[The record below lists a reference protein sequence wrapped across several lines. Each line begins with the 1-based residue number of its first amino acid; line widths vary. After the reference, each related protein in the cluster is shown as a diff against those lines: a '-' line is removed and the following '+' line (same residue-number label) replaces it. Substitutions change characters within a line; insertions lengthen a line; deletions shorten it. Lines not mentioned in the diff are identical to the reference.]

1 MIMLRK
7 NGIARVVLTV
17 ILMVLGPGAS
27 YAGNQS
33 DTSDE
38 SFEALLENSPVI
50 QRFGYAF
57 DFTEK
62 TLDGRDVD
70 SHIEY
75 ALKNNQKL
83 QAAYTNYRA
92 VNETIDKV
100 SSLPDLRLGYV
111 EYIKPV
117 ETRVGPQL
125 RSFSIS
131 QSFPWFGT
139 LSQGGEINR
148 EKALAA
154 RANFDNVILEVIAGT
169 KTAYYE
175 FAYLAEAIEVTG
187 EHIRLLTQWEDVTRA
202 RYSSG
207 NGQYADVIKSQV
219 ELGVLLDRLAELED
233 QRRPLGS
240 DLNALLNR
248 APTTPVDIE
257 PDSAHGIPEFDPE
270 ELTARM
276 LADNPSLLAW
286 DHQAQAS
293 LNAEKFAGKQ
303 GYPQFSLGLNYI
315 FTGDARTADVPDS
328 GSDAFMAS
336 FGLSLPIWRGKYD
349 SASRE
354 AVNRYHTARASR
366 GENTNTLQ
374 ASLERSLFRFRN
386 AARKVELYRTTLIP
400 KGRQS
405 LNALRAAYETGE
417 SRYLDL
423 VDAERLLLEF
433 ELSKIRGGADVLIQE
448 AAIERVVA
456 GPMVPRISSRPKRK

>member
-1 MIMLRK
+1 MFMLRN
-7 NGIARVVLTV
+7 NGVARVVLTV
-17 ILMVLGPGAS
+17 ILMALGPGAL

-33 DTSDE
+33 DPSDE
-38 SFEALLENSPVI
+38 SFEALLADSPVI
-50 QRFGYAF
+50 QRFGYII
-57 DFTEK
+57 DFNEK
-62 TLDGRDVD
+62 ALAGRDVA

-92 VNETIDKV
+92 VNETIEKV

-148 EKALAA
+148 EKAMAA
-154 RANFDNVILEVIAGT
+154 RANFDDVILEVIAGT
-169 KTAYYE
+169 KTAYHE
-175 FAYLAEAIEVTG
+175 FAYLANAIEVTG
-187 EHIRLLTQWEDVTRA
+187 EHIRLLTQWEDVARA

-207 NGQYADVIKSQV
+207 SGNYSDVIKSQV

-233 QRRPLGS
+233 QRRPLAA

-248 APTTPVDIE
+248 AHTAPVEIE
-257 PDSAHGIPEFDPE
+257 PSPTIEMPRFDPMV
-270 ELTARM
+270 LTDLM
-276 LADNPSLLAW
+276 LTDNPSLLAW

-293 LNAEKFAGKQ
+293 LNAEKYAGKQ
-303 GYPQFSLGLNYI
+303 GSPRFSLGLNYI
-315 FTGDARTADVPDS
+315 FTGNARSDGVPDS
-328 GSDAFMAS
+328 GTDAFMAS
-336 FGLSLPIWRGKYD
+336 FGLSLPLWRGKYD

-354 AVNRYHTARASR
+354 AVNRYHTALSSR
-366 GENTNTLQ
+366 GENINTLQ
-374 ASLERSLFRFRN
+374 ASLERALFRFRN

-405 LNALRAAYETGE
+405 LGALRAAYEAGE
-417 SRYLDL
+417 SRFLDL

-433 ELSKIRGGADVLIQE
+433 ELSKIRGGADVLIQ
-448 AAIERVVA
+448 AAALERIVG
-456 GPMVPRISSRPKRK
+456 GPLSQG

>member
-1 MIMLRK
+1 MFMLRK
-7 NGIARVVLTV
+7 NGISRVVLTV
-17 ILMVLGPGAS
+17 ILMVFGPGALF
-27 YAGNQS
+27 AGNHS
-33 DTSDE
+33 DPSDE
-38 SFEALLENSPVI
+38 SFEALLANSPVI
-50 QRFGYAF
+50 QRFGYAL

-62 TLDGRDVD
+62 ALDGRDVA

-92 VNETIDKV
+92 VNETIEKV

-148 EKALAA
+148 EMALAA
-154 RANFDNVILEVIAGT
+154 RADFDNVILEVIAGT
-169 KTAYYE
+169 KTAYHE
-175 FAYLAEAIEVTG
+175 FAYLAKAIEVTG
-187 EHIRLLTQWEDVTRA
+187 EHIRLLTQWEDVARA

-207 NGQYADVIKSQV
+207 IGNYSDVIKSQV

-233 QRRPLGS
+233 QRRPLAA

-248 APTTPVDIE
+248 APTAPVEIE
-257 PDSAHGIPEFDPE
+257 PSPAIEIPRFDPMD
-270 ELTARM
+270 LKDRM
-276 LADNPSLLAW
+276 LTDNPSLLAW

-293 LNAEKFAGKQ
+293 LNAEKYAGKQ
-303 GYPQFSLGLNYI
+303 GSPQFSLGLNYI
-315 FTGDARTADVPDS
+315 FTGNARSEGVPDS
-328 GSDAFMAS
+328 GTDAFMAS
-336 FGLSLPIWRGKYD
+336 FGLSLPLWRGKYD

-354 AVNRYHTARASR
+354 AVNRYHTALSSR
-366 GENTNTLQ
+366 GENINTLQ
-374 ASLERSLFRFRN
+374 ASLERALFRFRN
-386 AARKVELYRTTLIP
+386 AARKVELYQTTLIP

-405 LNALRAAYETGE
+405 LGALRAAYEAGE
-417 SRYLDL
+417 SRFLDL

-448 AAIERVVA
+448 AVLERIVG
-456 GPMVPRISSRPKRK
+456 GPLTRG

>member
-1 MIMLRK
+1 MTMLRK
-7 NGIARVVLTV
+7 SGIAGVVLTV
-17 ILMVLGPGAS
+17 ILMAFDFGAS

-33 DTSDE
+33 DRSDE
-38 SFEALLENSPVI
+38 TFEAVLADSPII
-50 QRFGYAF
+50 QRFGYSL
-57 DFTEK
+57 DFAQK
-62 TLDGRDVD
+62 ALDGRDVA

-92 VNETIDKV
+92 VNETIEQV

-111 EYIKPV
+111 EYFKPV
-117 ETRVGPQL
+117 ETRVGPQR
-125 RSFSIS
+125 RSVSVS

-139 LSQGGEINR
+139 LSRGGDINR
-148 EKALAA
+148 EMALAA
-154 RANFDNVILEVIAGT
+154 RADFDNVALEIIAGT
-169 KTAYYE
+169 KTAFHE
-175 FAYLAEAIEVTG
+175 FDYLARAIEVTG
-187 EHIRLLTQWEDVTRA
+187 EHVRLLTQWEDVARA

-207 NGQYADVIKSQV
+207 SGQYADVIKSQV

-233 QRRPLGS
+233 QRRPLAS

-248 APTTPVDIE
+248 APTTPVAIE
-257 PDSAHGIPEFDPE
+257 PDSARGIPEFDPV

-286 DHQAQAS
+286 DHKAQAS

-303 GYPQFSLGLNYI
+303 GYPRFSLGLNYI
-315 FTGDARTADVPDS
+315 FTGDARSSGVPDS
-328 GSDAFMAS
+328 GVDAFMAS
-336 FGLSLPIWRGKYD
+336 FGLSLPLWRGKYD

-354 AVNRYHTARASR
+354 AVSRYHTALASR
-366 GENTNTLQ
+366 GENTNILQ
-374 ASLERSLFRFRN
+374 AALERSLYKFRN

-405 LNALRAAYETGE
+405 LGALRAAYEAGE

-433 ELSKIRGGADVLIQE
+433 ELSKIRGGADLLIQE

-456 GPMVPRISSRPKRK
+456 GPLVPRISSGPKRK

>member
-1 MIMLRK
+1 MTMIWRT
-7 NGIARVVLTV
+7 GIARVVLSV
-17 ILMVLGPGAS
+17 VLMVVGPGAVQ
-27 YAGNQS
+27 AGDQS
-33 DTSDE
+33 HGSDE
-38 SFEALLENSPVI
+38 SFEALLVNSPVI
-50 QRFGYAF
+50 QRFGYSL
-57 DFTEK
+57 DFTEDA
-62 TLDGRDVD
+62 LNGRDVE
-70 SHIEY
+70 STIEY

-83 QAAYTNYRA
+83 QAAFTNYRA
-92 VNETIDKV
+92 VNETVEQV

-111 EYIKPV
+111 EYFKPV
-117 ETRVGPQL
+117 ETRVGPQR
-125 RSFSIS
+125 RSVSIS

-139 LSQGGEINR
+139 LGQGGEINR

-154 RANFDNVILEVIAGT
+154 RANFDNVILEVVAAT
-169 KTAYYE
+169 KTAYHE
-175 FAYLAEAIEVTG
+175 FAYLAKAIEVTG
-187 EHIRLLTQWEDVTRA
+187 EHVRLLTQWEDVARA

-207 NGQYADVIKSQV
+207 SGQYADVIKSQV
-219 ELGVLLDRLAELED
+219 ELGVLLDRFAELED
-233 QRRPLGS
+233 QRRPLAS

-248 APTTPVDIE
+248 APTTPVE
-257 PDSAHGIPEFDPE
+257 VESDSAPGIPEFDPA

-276 LADNPSLLAW
+276 LADNPLLQAW

-303 GYPQFSLGLNYI
+303 GYPRFSLGLNYI
-315 FTGDARTADVPDS
+315 FTGEARSAGVPDS
-328 GSDAFMAS
+328 GTDAFMAS
-336 FGLSLPIWRGKYD
+336 FGLSLPLWRGKYD

-354 AVNRYHTARASR
+354 AVSRYHTALASR

-374 ASLERSLFRFRN
+374 AALERSLFRFRN

-405 LNALRAAYETGE
+405 LGALRAAYEAGE

-423 VDAERLLLEF
+423 IDAERLLLEF

-456 GPMVPRISSRPKRK
+456 GPLVPRISPRSQRK